1 MGHVSV
7 TMEVLAGVTKTVIA
21 SAHVSMDIQ
30 DNTVRY
36 LQVYIFDSNIWP
48 TYFEIIRTIIIL

>member
-7 TMEVLAGVTKTVIA
+7 TMEVLAGVTNTVIA

-48 TYFEIIRTIIIL
+48 T